1 MNTITPLR
9 GGKEDFYLKLNAIL
23 NHQTIVEVNEMMV
36 QLQKLHSIKSVLL
49 QGVKRQKK
57 KKKIPKLQQLKK
69 KAKEY
74 V

>member
-1 MNTITPLR
+1 MNTITPLG

-57 KKKIPKLQQLKK
+57 KKIPKLQQLKK